1 MDFQVINQPVSVTE
15 VVGEVIA
22 VDSKGNARLLNDGDY
37 LNKGEILITINHS
50 SVAVMVFGELK
61 VIDQNCVACLGEPP
75 QGADPSSA
83 LTSFPIEGAINADL
97 SLIENT
103 NFDADNIAAI
113 QQAILDGQDPT
124 QILEAT
130 AAGAGGQGSANAG
143 FISID
148 YNFTEVLAR
157 TFFETQGSTVE
168 EQSTDDELGQLRFS
182 AGGNLLSEALVE
194 GSLSQGSYPQS
205 VTSSVLIAAGDLPLD
220 SASFVPTPLSL
231 NALLSELAADIT
243 SSGRPVDFR
252 YDAATNSIIGEQNGN
267 EVLTIN
273 MIATSVGK
281 DVNLEVITTITLPID
296 HTPEVGG
303 GVVSF
308 ANDQISIQ
316 FEMTGVDSGEN
327 PIQSPISVSVVIGD
341 GDNPVMVDEPIG
353 SVFEDNLANVGSD
366 SSGSLNVTISGLFDT
381 QLGSD
386 VVETYQVDLSVNPL
400 SGLTSQGVA
409 VEFADP
415 SIINGVYIYQ
425 ASANGTPI
433 FELILNP
440 DGNYQFTLQG
450 VIDHPVDSDEL
461 LLELPIFA
469 TDYDGDTS
477 QVALLP
483 INIVDDKPVI
493 VDSVPLDIHEDDLV
507 TGSDSSKEPLT
518 ASGTFTTIEGADRVV
533 SYQLD
538 SSTNPI
544 AGLTS
549 QGESV
554 SLGTPTLSN
563 GAYTYQATTSSGAA
577 VFTLVLNADG
587 SYSFTLEGP
596 IDHAASADELL
607 MKFSV
612 VATDFDGDSSSIT
625 LPVNIHDDKPSIQ
638 GIRTG
643 SQQTVDEDDLSGMG
657 SDGSGSTTLSGNFDV
672 VDGADGIVSYQLT
685 DLVTPVAGLQS
696 GGQNLVMVEVSNL
709 NGITVYEA
717 QIQGSNEAV
726 FRITLNGS
734 ADSYQF
740 ELLKPLDHATGGGEN
755 DLILNLSVT
764 ATDRDGDVSN
774 AIALPITI
782 IDDVP
787 TISQITAGSQ
797 QTVDEDDLSGMGSD
811 GSGST
816 TLSGNFDVVDGADG
830 IVSYQL
836 TDLVTPVAGL
846 QSGGQNLEL
855 VEVSNSNGVIVYEAR
870 TLSSNEAVF
879 KITFNGS
886 ADSYQFELLKPL
898 DHATGAGEND
908 LILNLSVTA
917 TDRDGDVSNAIALPI
932 TIIDDVP
939 TISQITA
946 GSQQTVDED
955 DLLGMG
961 SDGSGSTTLSGNFD
975 VVDGA
980 DGIVSYQL
988 TDLVTPVAGL
998 QSGGQNLVM
1007 VEVSNL
1013 NGITVYEAQIQG
1025 SNEAVFRITLNGSA
1039 DSYQF
1044 ELLKP
1049 LDHAT
1054 GAGENDLI
1062 LNLSVTATD
1071 RDGDVSNAIAL
1082 PITIIDDVPTISQIT
1097 AGSQQTVDEDD
1108 LSGMGSDGSGSTTLS
1123 GNFDVVD
1130 GADGIVSYQLT
1141 DLVTPVAGLQ
1151 SGGQNL
1157 VMVEVSNLNGITV
1170 YEAQIQGSNEA
1181 VFRITLNGSADSYQF
1196 ELLKPLDH
1204 ATGAG
1209 ENDLIL
1215 NLSVTATDRDGD
1227 VSNAIALPITIID
1240 DVPTISQ
1247 ITAGSQQTVDEDD
1260 LSGMGSDGSGST
1272 TLSGNFDVVDGAD
1285 GIVSYQLTDLVTPVA
1300 GLQSGGQNL
1309 VMVEVS
1315 NLNGITVYEAQI
1327 QGSNE
1332 AVFRITLNGSA
1343 DSYQFEL
1350 LKPLDHATGGG
1361 ENDLIL
1367 NLSVT
1372 ATDRDGDVSNAIAL
1386 PITIIDDVPT
1396 ISQITA
1402 GSQQTVD
1409 EDDLSGMGSDGSGS
1423 TTLSGN
1429 FDVVDGADGIVS
1441 YQLTDL
1447 VTPVAGLQSG
1457 GQNLVMV
1464 EVPNLNGITVYEA
1477 QIQGSNEA
1485 VFRITLNGSADSY
1498 QFELLKP
1505 LDHATG
1511 GGENDLILNLSVT
1524 ATDRDGDV
1532 SNAIAL
1538 PITIIDDVPTISQI
1552 TAGSQQ
1558 TVDEDDL
1565 SGMGS
1570 DGSGSTTLSG
1580 NFDVVD
1586 GADGI
1591 VSYQLTDL
1599 VTPVAGLQSGGQ
1611 NLELVEVSNSNGVI
1625 VYEARTLSSNEAVFK
1640 ITFNGS
1646 ADSYQFELL
1655 KPLDHATGAGEND
1668 LILNLSVTA
1677 TDRDGD
1683 VSNAIALPIT
1693 IIDDVPTISQITAG
1707 SQQTVD
1713 EDDLSGMGSDGS
1725 GSTTLSGNFDVVDGA
1740 DGIVSYQ
1747 LTDLVTP
1754 VAGLQ
1759 SGGQNLVMVEVS
1771 NLNGITVYEAQI
1783 QGSNEAVFRITLNGS
1798 ADSYQF
1804 ELLKP
1809 LDHATGAGENDLI
1822 LNLSV
1827 TATDRD
1833 GDVSNAIALPITI
1846 IDDVP
1851 TISQITAGSQQ
1862 TVDEDDLSGMG
1873 SDGSGS
1879 TTLSGNFD
1887 VVDGADGIVSY
1898 QLTDLVTPVAGLQ
1911 SGGQNLELVEVS
1923 NSNGVIVYEARTLSS
1938 NEAVFKITFNG
1949 SADSY
1954 QFELLK
1960 PLDHATG
1967 AGENDLILNLSV
1979 TATDRDGDVSNAIAL
1994 PITIIDDVP
2003 TLHDKTITTV
2013 EGNGNRT
2020 VNLFSVDN
2028 NNTPDTQGAD
2038 NGLITR
2044 FSAVDETGRDIQFRL
2059 DNSTSLVDS
2068 VDLNG
2073 SNKTVTVVEIINN
2086 VERDLGTLLI
2096 TPTGGA
2102 RFKPATSLD
2111 HGDSPEIPFTVDVTA
2126 TDRDGDTSTE
2136 QLNVIITDRN
2146 AVIKVASVLGT
2157 EDAGRDGSVISMPN
2171 NELTNAQDNQAGLV
2185 TTPIKVDLQ
2194 VELND
2199 IDRNESIGDVT
2210 VKNINNAHGD
2220 FYYLDGSGN
2229 YIKLDVVGGKVVLPA
2244 NMVEQSLN
2252 GTVASVDNLYF
2263 VPDRNYASADGGFTI
2278 NLTVQILNDNSADH
2292 SVNGKMRIEVESV
2305 ADIATWT
2312 TSSEFHYDTVEDSS
2326 NVNLNVAA
2334 QTQDTSSPE
2343 VIVYE
2348 IRFTQGEGDARLV
2361 YADGTPLQVSSDA
2374 NGNYYLVD
2382 ASKIAQVQV
2391 DPNDNF
2397 GGQIRLGITAITTE
2411 QSNVFIGKESA
2422 RSETKEIIIDV
2433 TPDADM
2439 GSFSVNRINIFEDN
2453 AATQNTVDPE
2463 TDHDPLLLSEVITM
2477 TASADTDSSES
2488 LHVRISDFSEA
2499 GVTLVWLGA
2508 GASQITT
2515 VNDGSGHTYFEVPE
2529 QYLNQVE
2536 VLPPKHSNADFTFS
2550 VEGIVKD
2557 RVIISSG
2564 EIVDEQSLGSKM
2576 VNVAVKG
2583 VADLPII
2590 DFNAG
2595 SSNTWTEFEEN
2606 GIQVV
2611 ETTVDENQAVDID
2624 FSVLSGEKIDNPSD
2638 NSESLTVLLS
2648 NIPDG
2653 VNLYDSDGSVIDL
2666 VFVGYDSSNHPIYQA
2681 NLTTAQV
2688 STGIKV
2694 EPVQS
2699 STENIHIKAS
2709 VIVTEDDGHT
2719 RQVESE
2725 IRINI
2730 RPVIDVA
2737 DNYQSSS
2744 IGNED
2749 SLINIRWQP
2758 ENAQNPDAD
2767 EYFAAVTLSGF
2778 PTGSSVYVNGVLT
2791 ALDSN
2796 NQLVLTPAVGQ
2807 SEQDFSNQVLSAG
2820 YIQVQPP
2827 EHSSTDFTLNTELV
2841 VKEQDHEYV
2850 DSANPGE
2857 GIVSKVI
2864 QGSVNV
2870 TVRPIVEPD
2879 GELRVENGSGVQNSV
2894 TADAAGVINFT
2905 INDAAGG
2912 ETDANIIRF
2921 DNVDSQSTAG
2931 YQSQELVDQLVVR
2944 FNNVTPE
2951 VLDQLLITGAINNGD
2966 GTWTI
2971 VDENNFSIKA
2981 PNGLI
2986 LGADNDP
2993 DGDGYNEITLTIF
3006 AQVFDKGEDSSEVK
3020 TIKEVHSDIT
3030 LKFPDFVTGNDSE
3043 AADINL
3049 VGDVDDIVL
3058 GSEDHVVNLGQQ
3070 IQDKLMISASGFD
3083 GVSDELSIVIAQS
3096 LLPAGAS
3103 LSGAEFDF
3111 VDGLYVYK
3119 GVVNVDGSISGL
3131 ENLQLNLPED
3141 YAGDF
3146 KLPVTFVTTDTASGD
3161 EKTTSTEIP
3170 VAVSPIA
3177 DIPGSDQPADSN
3189 ITPRVTLT
3197 VEGTL
3202 GLDADHQPT
3211 STANDIPTNDGIGY
3225 EDGIIH
3231 LTLDLDLADIRNDL
3245 TQGQETLTEVTL
3257 TVQGTNI
3264 GTFVDADG
3272 NELGT
3277 QITFNSSQLPAALD
3291 NVYFKPAPNYPTGND
3306 DNTVNISVSGKVTDT
3321 TTFDEV
3327 NPASVV
3333 GIANTDAD
3341 KTFTTN
3347 VSFEVKPVVDDIAI
3361 SGSGSSTP
3369 EVEGLEDEWIV
3380 LSKPGS
3386 EFNIDLTDTDG
3397 SEEFVSIKLTGVPTD
3412 FIVSSLDSNQYVVK
3426 NNGGG
3431 EWSIQ
3436 LKDLTQTSLNLSNIA
3451 IKPAKNF
3458 SGEVEI
3464 GVKIFTQES
3473 LLGVPVEHTGSF
3485 KFDVVPVGDAI
3496 DVEPVD
3502 NVAGNE
3508 GEDIAIDIKAQII
3521 DNIDSISAGANYTE
3535 NSPETLRVEISGV
3548 PDGASIALADGTL
3561 GTNLGAGVWLLNVD
3575 AQSLDKLIFNSG
3587 DWNNS
3592 AWTDALHFKVQ
3603 SVDTGLDG
3611 IEHLG
3616 PVQEFD
3622 VAVDIT
3628 AVNDRPEFSGITN
3641 TETAE
3646 DTPITLNGFMVSDA
3660 DSTID
3665 NPNAEYVLMIDVEHG
3680 VLQIDPAL
3688 LGNLIVT
3695 GDGTTSVELKGT
3707 ITDLNSALA
3716 AGVAK
3721 FVPET
3726 DFNGAVNVNVSIDD
3740 QGNNGLVIAT
3750 DDGTLNSNSDQFT
3763 INVTEVNDAPM
3774 TASVTLPDIDE
3785 DAGSITI
3792 VASQLLANASD
3803 TESDTLTVSNLAL
3816 VDPAMGTLI
3825 QTSVGEWTFEPALDF
3840 YGQVNFTYDIT
3851 DDGTT
3856 NGVSDPQSVSGQAVL
3871 DVLAVNDAPVI
3882 DGVSITTTI
3891 DESAAQK
3898 VTGITVSDVDYSG
3911 SQANQTMSVTLSVT
3925 EGILSVVIPAGSS
3938 VTQTP
3943 ALNGDI
3949 VLQGTLTD
3957 INALLNTTDPIN
3969 GVFIDATAIA
3979 GDTVALTVKANDV
3992 GVYADNASGM
4002 ALEDTET
4009 FTITVTPKANA
4020 PTLTVDP
4027 SFNYIK
4033 QSYVNQSVSNQ
4044 GIALVG
4050 LVATLTDSHEVL
4062 SLEIHNLPSGAALSS
4077 ATGSVVEQSGVWV
4090 VSADAINSLEVSGLS
4105 LGAHTLSVTAISTET
4120 DGSFAS
4126 STPLDIQ
4133 IDVLADGTVIDQSS
4147 NSDDS
4152 QLLADDSGLS
4162 LTGGSGDDY
4171 IEGGAGDDILHGGA
4185 GNDIL
4190 VGGLGADILTGDGGA
4205 DIFKWTLDSVDDK
4218 TDTIT
4223 DFSTAEGDVIDLTDV
4238 VSDLGSQLPM
4248 DQLLASLA
4256 ASNQIE
4262 AKVIANTDDVELDIT
4277 TDNNVHQTI
4286 VVEDLANQFSFD
4298 GMTSIDIVGTLLDNN
4313 IIKHD

>member
-1 MDFQVINQPVSVTE
+1 MGFQVVNQPASVTE

-22 VDSKGNARLLNDGDY
+22 VDAKGNARLLNDGDY

-130 AAGAGGQGSANAG
+130 AAGAGGPGSANAG

-194 GSLSQGSYPQS
+194 GSLAQGSYPQS

-252 YDAATNSIIGEQNGN
+252 YDATTNSIIGEQNGN

-316 FEMTGVDSGEN
+316 FEMTGVDSGGN

-415 SIINGVYIYQ
+415 SIINGVYTYQ
-425 ASANGTPI
+425 ALANGTPI

-538 SSTNPI
+538 TSTNPI

-607 MKFSV
+607 VNFKV
-612 VATDFDGDSSSIT
+612 VATDFDGDRSSIT
-625 LPVNIHDDKPSIQ
+625 LPVTINDDQPSIQ

-643 SQQTVDEDDLSGMG
+643 SQQTVDEDDLS
-657 SDGSGSTTLSGNFDV
+657 
-672 VDGADGIVSYQLT
+672 
-685 DLVTPVAGLQS
+685 
-696 GGQNLVMVEVSNL
+696 
-709 NGITVYEA
+709 
-717 QIQGSNEAV
+717 
-726 FRITLNGS
+726 
-734 ADSYQF
+734 
-740 ELLKPLDHATGGGEN
+740 
-755 DLILNLSVT
+755 
-764 ATDRDGDVSN
+764 
-774 AIALPITI
+774 
-782 IDDVP
+782 
-787 TISQITAGSQ
+787 
-797 QTVDEDDLSGMGSD
+797 
-811 GSGST
+811 
-816 TLSGNFDVVDGADG
+816 
-830 IVSYQL
+830 
-836 TDLVTPVAGL
+836 
-846 QSGGQNLEL
+846 
-855 VEVSNSNGVIVYEAR
+855 
-870 TLSSNEAVF
+870 
-879 KITFNGS
+879 
-886 ADSYQFELLKPL
+886 
-898 DHATGAGEND
+898 
-908 LILNLSVTA
+908 
-917 TDRDGDVSNAIALPI
+917 
-932 TIIDDVP
+932 
-939 TISQITA
+939 
-946 GSQQTVDED
+946 
-955 DLLGMG
+955 GMG

-1332 AVFRITLNGSA
+1332 EVFRITLNGSA

-1350 LKPLDHATGGG
+1350 LKPLDHATGAG

-1464 EVPNLNGITVYEA
+1464 EVSNLNGITVYEA

-1485 VFRITLNGSADSY
+1485 VFRITLNGS
-1498 QFELLKP
+1498 
-1505 LDHATG
+1505 
-1511 GGENDLILNLSVT
+1511 V
-1524 ATDRDGDV
+1524 
-1532 SNAIAL
+1532 
-1538 PITIIDDVPTISQI
+1538 
-1552 TAGSQQ
+1552 
-1558 TVDEDDL
+1558 
-1565 SGMGS
+1565 
-1570 DGSGSTTLSG
+1570 
-1580 NFDVVD
+1580 
-1586 GADGI
+1586 
-1591 VSYQLTDL
+1591 
-1599 VTPVAGLQSGGQ
+1599 
-1611 NLELVEVSNSNGVI
+1611 
-1625 VYEARTLSSNEAVFK
+1625 
-1640 ITFNGS
+1640 
-1646 ADSYQFELL
+1646 DSYQFELL

-1911 SGGQNLELVEVS
+1911 SGGQNLVMVEVSNLNGITVYEAQIQGSNEAVFRIMLNGSADSYQFELLKPLDHATGAGENDLILNLSVTATDRDGDVSNAIALPITIIDDVPTISQITAGSQQTVDEDDLSGMGSDGSGSTTLSGNFDVVDGADGIVSYQLTDLVTPVAGLQSGGQNLELVEVS

-1938 NEAVFKITFNG
+1938 NEAVFKITFNGSADSYQFELLKPIDHATGAGENDLILNLSVTATDRDGDVSNAIALPITIIDDVPTISQITAGSQQTVDEDDLSGIGSDGSGSTTLSGNFDVVDGADGIVSYQLTDLVTPVAGLQSGGQNLELVEVSNSNGVIVYEARTLSSNEAVFKITFNGSADSYQFELLKPIDHATGAGENDLILNLSVTATDRDGDVSNAIALPITIIDDVPTISQITAGSQQTVDEDDLSGMGSDGSGSTTLSGNFDVVDGADGIVSYQLTDLVTPVAGLQSGGQNLELVEVSNSNGVIVYEARTLSSNDAVFKITFNG

-2013 EGNGNRT
+2013 EGDNNRT

-2028 NNTPDTQGAD
+2028 NNSPDTQGAD

-2073 SNKTVTVVEIINN
+2073 SNKTVTVVEIVNN

-2171 NELTNAQDNQAGLV
+2171 NELTNAQDNQTGLV

-2397 GGQIRLGITAITTE
+2397 GGQIRLDITAITTE
-2411 QSNVFIGKESA
+2411 QSNAFIGKESA

-2499 GVTLVWLGA
+2499 GVTLVWLGT

-2515 VNDGSGHTYFEVPE
+2515 VDDGSGHTYFEVPE

-2564 EIVDEQSLGSKM
+2564 EIVDEQSLGSKT

-2725 IRINI
+2725 IRINV

-2796 NQLVLTPAVGQ
+2796 NQLLLTPAVGQ

-3161 EKTTSTEIP
+3161 EKTMSTEIP

-3211 STANDIPTNDGIGY
+3211 SPANDIPTNDGIGY

-3231 LTLDLDLADIRNDL
+3231 LTLDLELADIRNDL

-3548 PDGASIALADGTL
+3548 PDGASIALADSTL

-3750 DDGTLNSNSDQFT
+3750 DDGTLNSNSDQFI

-3774 TASVTLPDIDE
+3774 TASVTLPDINE

-3803 TESDTLTVSNLAL
+3803 IESDTLTVSNLAL

-3882 DGVSITTTI
+3882 DGASITTTI

-4033 QSYVNQSVSNQ
+4033 QTYVNQSVSNQ

-4062 SLEIHNLPSGAALSS
+4062 SLEIHNLPSGATLSS

-4090 VSADAINSLEVSGLS
+4090 VSADAINSLEVTGLS

-4262 AKVIANTDDVELDIT
+4262 AKVIANTDDVELDVT

>member
-1 MDFQVINQPVSVTE
+1 MINQPVSVTE

-252 YDAATNSIIGEQNGN
+252 YDATTNSIIGEQNGN

-316 FEMTGVDSGEN
+316 FEMTGVDSGGN

-415 SIINGVYIYQ
+415 SIINGVYTYQ

-507 TGSDSSKEPLT
+507 TGSDSSKEPLTASGTFTTIEGADRVVSYQLDTSTNPIAGLTSQGESVSLGTPTLSNGAYTYQATTSSGAAVFTLVLNADGSYSFTLEGPIDHAASADELLMKFSVVATDFDGDSSSITLPVTIHDDKPSIGQAQALSVHEDDLVTGSDSSKEPLTASGTFTTIEGADRVVSYQLDSSTNPIAGLTSQGESVSLGTPTLSNGAYTYQATTSSGAAVFTLVLNANGSYSFTLEGPIDHAASADELLVNFTVVATDFDGDRSSITLPVTINDDQPTISQAQALSVHEDDLVTGSDSSKEPLTASGTFTTIEGADRVVSYQLDSSTNPLAGLTSQGESVSLGTPTLSNGAYTYQATTSSGAAVFTLVLNADGSYSFTLEGPIDHAASADELLVNFKVVATDFDGDRSSITLPVTIQDDKPSISQAQALSVHEDDLITGSDTSKEPLMASGTFTTIDGADRVVSYQLDTSTNPIAGLTSQGESVSLGAPTLSNGAYTYQATTSSGAAVFTLVLNANGSYSFTLEGPIDHAASADELLVNFKVVATDFDGDRSSITLPVTINDDKPSISQAQALSVHEDDLVTGSDSSKEPLTASGTFNTIEGADRVVSYQLDSSTNPIAGLTSQGESVSLGAPTLSNGAYTYQATTSSGAAVFTLVLNADGSYSFTLEGPIDHAASADELLVNFKVVATDFDGDSSSITLPVTIHDDQPSISQAQALSVHEDDLVTGSDTSKEPLT

-625 LPVNIHDDKPSIQ
+625 LPVTIHDDKPSIGQAQALSVHEDDLVTGSDSSKEPLTASGTFTTIEGADRVVSYQLDSSTNPLAGLTSQGESVSLGAPTLSNGAYTYQATTSSGAAVFTLVLNADGSYSFTLEGPIDHAASADELLVNFKVVATDFDGDSSSITLPVTIHDDQPSIGQAQALSVHEDDLVTGSDTSKEPLTASGTFTTIEGADRVVSYQLDSSTNPIAGLASQGESVSLGTPTLSNGAYTYHATTSSGAAVFTLVLNANGSYSFTLEGPIDHAASADELLVNFKVVATDFDGDSSSITLPVTINDDQPSISQAQALSVHEDDLVTGSDSSKEPLTASGTFTTIEGADRVVSYQLDTSTNPLAGLTSQGESVSLGAPTLSNGAYTYQATTSSGAAVFTLVLNANGSYSFTLEGPIDHAASADELLMKFSVVATDFDGDSSSITLPVTINDDQPSIQ

-643 SQQTVDEDDLSGMG
+643 SQQTVDEDDLSGIG
-657 SDGSGSTTLSGNFDV
+657 SDGSGSTRLSGD
-672 VDGADGIVSYQLT
+672 
-685 DLVTPVAGLQS
+685 
-696 GGQNLVMVEVSNL
+696 
-709 NGITVYEA
+709 
-717 QIQGSNEAV
+717 
-726 FRITLNGS
+726 
-734 ADSYQF
+734 
-740 ELLKPLDHATGGGEN
+740 
-755 DLILNLSVT
+755 
-764 ATDRDGDVSN
+764 
-774 AIALPITI
+774 
-782 IDDVP
+782 
-787 TISQITAGSQ
+787 
-797 QTVDEDDLSGMGSD
+797 
-811 GSGST
+811 
-816 TLSGNFDVVDGADG
+816 FDVVDGADG

-886 ADSYQFELLKPL
+886 ADSYQFELLKPI

-908 LILNLSVTA
+908 FILNLSVTA

-932 TIIDDVP
+932 TIV
-939 TISQITA
+939 
-946 GSQQTVDED
+946 
-955 DLLGMG
+955 
-961 SDGSGSTTLSGNFD
+961 
-975 VVDGA
+975 
-980 DGIVSYQL
+980 
-988 TDLVTPVAGL
+988 
-998 QSGGQNLVM
+998 
-1007 VEVSNL
+1007 
-1013 NGITVYEAQIQG
+1013 
-1025 SNEAVFRITLNGSA
+1025 
-1039 DSYQF
+1039 
-1044 ELLKP
+1044 
-1049 LDHAT
+1049 
-1054 GAGENDLI
+1054 
-1062 LNLSVTATD
+1062 
-1071 RDGDVSNAIAL
+1071 
-1082 PITIIDDVPTISQIT
+1082 
-1097 AGSQQTVDEDD
+1097 
-1108 LSGMGSDGSGSTTLS
+1108 
-1123 GNFDVVD
+1123 
-1130 GADGIVSYQLT
+1130 
-1141 DLVTPVAGLQ
+1141 
-1151 SGGQNL
+1151 
-1157 VMVEVSNLNGITV
+1157 
-1170 YEAQIQGSNEA
+1170 
-1181 VFRITLNGSADSYQF
+1181 
-1196 ELLKPLDH
+1196 
-1204 ATGAG
+1204 
-1209 ENDLIL
+1209 
-1215 NLSVTATDRDGD
+1215 
-1227 VSNAIALPITIID
+1227 
-1240 DVPTISQ
+1240 
-1247 ITAGSQQTVDEDD
+1247 
-1260 LSGMGSDGSGST
+1260 
-1272 TLSGNFDVVDGAD
+1272 
-1285 GIVSYQLTDLVTPVA
+1285 
-1300 GLQSGGQNL
+1300 
-1309 VMVEVS
+1309 
-1315 NLNGITVYEAQI
+1315 
-1327 QGSNE
+1327 
-1332 AVFRITLNGSA
+1332 
-1343 DSYQFEL
+1343 
-1350 LKPLDHATGGG
+1350 
-1361 ENDLIL
+1361 
-1367 NLSVT
+1367 
-1372 ATDRDGDVSNAIAL
+1372 
-1386 PITIIDDVPT
+1386 
-1396 ISQITA
+1396 
-1402 GSQQTVD
+1402 
-1409 EDDLSGMGSDGSGS
+1409 
-1423 TTLSGN
+1423 
-1429 FDVVDGADGIVS
+1429 
-1441 YQLTDL
+1441 
-1447 VTPVAGLQSG
+1447 
-1457 GQNLVMV
+1457 
-1464 EVPNLNGITVYEA
+1464 
-1477 QIQGSNEA
+1477 
-1485 VFRITLNGSADSY
+1485 
-1498 QFELLKP
+1498 
-1505 LDHATG
+1505 
-1511 GGENDLILNLSVT
+1511 
-1524 ATDRDGDV
+1524 
-1532 SNAIAL
+1532 
-1538 PITIIDDVPTISQI
+1538 
-1552 TAGSQQ
+1552 
-1558 TVDEDDL
+1558 
-1565 SGMGS
+1565 
-1570 DGSGSTTLSG
+1570 
-1580 NFDVVD
+1580 
-1586 GADGI
+1586 
-1591 VSYQLTDL
+1591 
-1599 VTPVAGLQSGGQ
+1599 
-1611 NLELVEVSNSNGVI
+1611 
-1625 VYEARTLSSNEAVFK
+1625 
-1640 ITFNGS
+1640 
-1646 ADSYQFELL
+1646 
-1655 KPLDHATGAGEND
+1655 
-1668 LILNLSVTA
+1668 
-1677 TDRDGD
+1677 
-1683 VSNAIALPIT
+1683 
-1693 IIDDVPTISQITAG
+1693 
-1707 SQQTVD
+1707 
-1713 EDDLSGMGSDGS
+1713 
-1725 GSTTLSGNFDVVDGA
+1725 
-1740 DGIVSYQ
+1740 
-1747 LTDLVTP
+1747 
-1754 VAGLQ
+1754 
-1759 SGGQNLVMVEVS
+1759 
-1771 NLNGITVYEAQI
+1771 
-1783 QGSNEAVFRITLNGS
+1783 
-1798 ADSYQF
+1798 
-1804 ELLKP
+1804 
-1809 LDHATGAGENDLI
+1809 
-1822 LNLSV
+1822 
-1827 TATDRD
+1827 
-1833 GDVSNAIALPITI
+1833 
-1846 IDDVP
+1846 
-1851 TISQITAGSQQ
+1851 
-1862 TVDEDDLSGMG
+1862 
-1873 SDGSGS
+1873 
-1879 TTLSGNFD
+1879 
-1887 VVDGADGIVSY
+1887 
-1898 QLTDLVTPVAGLQ
+1898 
-1911 SGGQNLELVEVS
+1911 
-1923 NSNGVIVYEARTLSS
+1923 
-1938 NEAVFKITFNG
+1938 
-1949 SADSY
+1949 
-1954 QFELLK
+1954 
-1960 PLDHATG
+1960 
-1967 AGENDLILNLSV
+1967 
-1979 TATDRDGDVSNAIAL
+1979 
-1994 PITIIDDVP
+1994 DDVP

-2059 DNSTSLVDS
+2059 DNSTLLVDS

-2073 SNKTVTVVEIINN
+2073 SNKTVTVVEIVNN

-2312 TSSEFHYDTVEDSS
+2312 TSSEFHYDTVEDGS
-2326 NVNLNVAA
+2326 NVNLNVAV

-2397 GGQIRLGITAITTE
+2397 GGQIRLDITAITTE
-2411 QSNVFIGKESA
+2411 QSNAFIGKESA

-2453 AATQNTVDPE
+2453 AATQNTIDPE
-2463 TDHDPLLLSEVITM
+2463 IDHDPLLLSEVITM

-2515 VNDGSGHTYFEVPE
+2515 VDDGSGHTYFEVPE

-2564 EIVDEQSLGSKM
+2564 EIVDEQSLGSKT

-2611 ETTVDENQAVDID
+2611 ETTIDENQAVDID

-2653 VNLYDSDGSVIDL
+2653 VNLYDSDNTVIDL
-2666 VFVGYDSSNHPIYQA
+2666 VFVGYDSSNNPIYQA

-2725 IRINI
+2725 IRINV

-2749 SLINIRWQP
+2749 SLINIHWQP

-2986 LGADNDP
+2986 LGTNNDP

-3030 LKFPDFVTGNDSE
+3030 LKFPDFVQGNDSV

-3211 STANDIPTNDGIGY
+3211 SPANDIPTNDGIGY

-3231 LTLDLDLADIRNDL
+3231 LTLDLELADIRNDL

-3347 VSFEVKPVVDDIAI
+3347 VSFEVKPVVDDIVI

-3628 AVNDRPEFSGITN
+3628 AVNDRPELSGITN

-3750 DDGTLNSNSDQFT
+3750 DDGTLNSNSDQFI

-3774 TASVTLPDIDE
+3774 TASVTLPDINE

-3882 DGVSITTTI
+3882 DGASITTTI
-3891 DESAAQK
+3891 DESADQK

-4033 QSYVNQSVSNQ
+4033 QTYVNQSVSNQ

-4062 SLEIHNLPSGAALSS
+4062 SLEIHNLPSGATLSS
-4077 ATGSVVEQSGVWV
+4077 AAGSVVEQSGVWV
-4090 VSADAINSLEVSGLS
+4090 VSADAINSLEVLGLS

>member
-1 MDFQVINQPVSVTE
+1 M
-15 VVGEVIA
+15 
-22 VDSKGNARLLNDGDY
+22 
-37 LNKGEILITINHS
+37 
-50 SVAVMVFGELK
+50 
-61 VIDQNCVACLGEPP
+61 
-75 QGADPSSA
+75 
-83 LTSFPIEGAINADL
+83 
-97 SLIENT
+97 
-103 NFDADNIAAI
+103 
-113 QQAILDGQDPT
+113 
-124 QILEAT
+124 
-130 AAGAGGQGSANAG
+130 
-143 FISID
+143 
-148 YNFTEVLAR
+148 
-157 TFFETQGSTVE
+157 
-168 EQSTDDELGQLRFS
+168 
-182 AGGNLLSEALVE
+182 
-194 GSLSQGSYPQS
+194 
-205 VTSSVLIAAGDLPLD
+205 
-220 SASFVPTPLSL
+220 
-231 NALLSELAADIT
+231 
-243 SSGRPVDFR
+243 
-252 YDAATNSIIGEQNGN
+252 
-267 EVLTIN
+267 
-273 MIATSVGK
+273 
-281 DVNLEVITTITLPID
+281 
-296 HTPEVGG
+296 
-303 GVVSF
+303 
-308 ANDQISIQ
+308 
-316 FEMTGVDSGEN
+316 
-327 PIQSPISVSVVIGD
+327 
-341 GDNPVMVDEPIG
+341 
-353 SVFEDNLANVGSD
+353 
-366 SSGSLNVTISGLFDT
+366 
-381 QLGSD
+381 
-386 VVETYQVDLSVNPL
+386 
-400 SGLTSQGVA
+400 
-409 VEFADP
+409 
-415 SIINGVYIYQ
+415 
-425 ASANGTPI
+425 
-433 FELILNP
+433 
-440 DGNYQFTLQG
+440 
-450 VIDHPVDSDEL
+450 
-461 LLELPIFA
+461 
-469 TDYDGDTS
+469 
-477 QVALLP
+477 
-483 INIVDDKPVI
+483 
-493 VDSVPLDIHEDDLV
+493 
-507 TGSDSSKEPLT
+507 

-596 IDHAASADELL
+596 IDHAVSADELLVNFTVVATDFDGDSSSITLPVTINDDKPSISQAQALSVHEDDLVTGSDSSKEPLTASGTFTTIEGADRVVSYQLDTSTNPIAGLTSQGESVSLGTPTLSNGAYTYQATTSSGAAVFTLVLNADGSYSFTLEGPIDHAASADELLVNFKVVATDFDGDSSSITLPVTIHDDKPSIGQAQALSVHEDDLVTGSDTSKEPLTASGTFTTIEGADRVVSYQLDSSTNPLAGLTSQGESVSLGAPTLSNGAYTYHATTVSGAAVFTLVLNADGSYSFTLEGPIDHAASADELLVNFKVVATDFDGDSSSITLPVTINDDQPSISQAQALSVHEDDLVTGSDSSKEPLTASGTFTTIEGADRVVSYQLDTSTNPLAGLTSQGEAVSLGTPTLSNGAYTYQATTSNGAAVFTLVLNANGSYSFTLEGPIDHAASADELLVNFKVVATDFDGDRSSITLPVTINDDQPSISQAQALSVHEDDLVTGSDTSKEPLTASGTFTTIEGADRVVSYQLDSSTNPIAGLTSQGEAVSLGTPTLSNGAYTYQATTSNGAAVFTLVLNADGSYSFTLEGPIDHAASADELLVNFKVVATDFDGDSSSITLPVTINDDKPSISQAQALSVHEDDLVTGSDSSKEPLTASGTFTTIEGADRVVSYQLDTSTNPIAGLTSQGESVSLGAPTLSNGAYTYQATTSSGAAVFTLVLNADGSYSFTLEGPIDHAASADELL

-625 LPVNIHDDKPSIQ
+625 LPVTINDDQPTIQ

-643 SQQTVDEDDLSGMG
+643 SQQTVDEDDLSG
-657 SDGSGSTTLSGNFDV
+657 
-672 VDGADGIVSYQLT
+672 I
-685 DLVTPVAGLQS
+685 
-696 GGQNLVMVEVSNL
+696 
-709 NGITVYEA
+709 
-717 QIQGSNEAV
+717 
-726 FRITLNGS
+726 
-734 ADSYQF
+734 
-740 ELLKPLDHATGGGEN
+740 
-755 DLILNLSVT
+755 
-764 ATDRDGDVSN
+764 
-774 AIALPITI
+774 
-782 IDDVP
+782 
-787 TISQITAGSQ
+787 
-797 QTVDEDDLSGMGSD
+797 GSD

-886 ADSYQFELLKPL
+886 ADSYQFELLKPI

-908 LILNLSVTA
+908 FILNLSVTA
-917 TDRDGDVSNAIALPI
+917 TDRDGDVSNAI
-932 TIIDDVP
+932 T
-939 TISQITA
+939 
-946 GSQQTVDED
+946 
-955 DLLGMG
+955 
-961 SDGSGSTTLSGNFD
+961 
-975 VVDGA
+975 
-980 DGIVSYQL
+980 
-988 TDLVTPVAGL
+988 
-998 QSGGQNLVM
+998 
-1007 VEVSNL
+1007 
-1013 NGITVYEAQIQG
+1013 
-1025 SNEAVFRITLNGSA
+1025 
-1039 DSYQF
+1039 
-1044 ELLKP
+1044 
-1049 LDHAT
+1049 
-1054 GAGENDLI
+1054 
-1062 LNLSVTATD
+1062 
-1071 RDGDVSNAIAL
+1071 
-1082 PITIIDDVPTISQIT
+1082 
-1097 AGSQQTVDEDD
+1097 
-1108 LSGMGSDGSGSTTLS
+1108 
-1123 GNFDVVD
+1123 
-1130 GADGIVSYQLT
+1130 
-1141 DLVTPVAGLQ
+1141 
-1151 SGGQNL
+1151 
-1157 VMVEVSNLNGITV
+1157 
-1170 YEAQIQGSNEA
+1170 
-1181 VFRITLNGSADSYQF
+1181 
-1196 ELLKPLDH
+1196 
-1204 ATGAG
+1204 
-1209 ENDLIL
+1209 
-1215 NLSVTATDRDGD
+1215 
-1227 VSNAIALPITIID
+1227 
-1240 DVPTISQ
+1240 
-1247 ITAGSQQTVDEDD
+1247 
-1260 LSGMGSDGSGST
+1260 
-1272 TLSGNFDVVDGAD
+1272 
-1285 GIVSYQLTDLVTPVA
+1285 
-1300 GLQSGGQNL
+1300 
-1309 VMVEVS
+1309 
-1315 NLNGITVYEAQI
+1315 
-1327 QGSNE
+1327 
-1332 AVFRITLNGSA
+1332 
-1343 DSYQFEL
+1343 
-1350 LKPLDHATGGG
+1350 
-1361 ENDLIL
+1361 
-1367 NLSVT
+1367 
-1372 ATDRDGDVSNAIAL
+1372 
-1386 PITIIDDVPT
+1386 
-1396 ISQITA
+1396 
-1402 GSQQTVD
+1402 
-1409 EDDLSGMGSDGSGS
+1409 
-1423 TTLSGN
+1423 
-1429 FDVVDGADGIVS
+1429 
-1441 YQLTDL
+1441 
-1447 VTPVAGLQSG
+1447 
-1457 GQNLVMV
+1457 
-1464 EVPNLNGITVYEA
+1464 
-1477 QIQGSNEA
+1477 
-1485 VFRITLNGSADSY
+1485 
-1498 QFELLKP
+1498 
-1505 LDHATG
+1505 
-1511 GGENDLILNLSVT
+1511 
-1524 ATDRDGDV
+1524 
-1532 SNAIAL
+1532 
-1538 PITIIDDVPTISQI
+1538 
-1552 TAGSQQ
+1552 
-1558 TVDEDDL
+1558 
-1565 SGMGS
+1565 
-1570 DGSGSTTLSG
+1570 
-1580 NFDVVD
+1580 
-1586 GADGI
+1586 
-1591 VSYQLTDL
+1591 
-1599 VTPVAGLQSGGQ
+1599 
-1611 NLELVEVSNSNGVI
+1611 
-1625 VYEARTLSSNEAVFK
+1625 
-1640 ITFNGS
+1640 
-1646 ADSYQFELL
+1646 
-1655 KPLDHATGAGEND
+1655 
-1668 LILNLSVTA
+1668 
-1677 TDRDGD
+1677 
-1683 VSNAIALPIT
+1683 
-1693 IIDDVPTISQITAG
+1693 
-1707 SQQTVD
+1707 
-1713 EDDLSGMGSDGS
+1713 
-1725 GSTTLSGNFDVVDGA
+1725 
-1740 DGIVSYQ
+1740 
-1747 LTDLVTP
+1747 
-1754 VAGLQ
+1754 
-1759 SGGQNLVMVEVS
+1759 
-1771 NLNGITVYEAQI
+1771 
-1783 QGSNEAVFRITLNGS
+1783 
-1798 ADSYQF
+1798 
-1804 ELLKP
+1804 
-1809 LDHATGAGENDLI
+1809 
-1822 LNLSV
+1822 
-1827 TATDRD
+1827 
-1833 GDVSNAIALPITI
+1833 
-1846 IDDVP
+1846 
-1851 TISQITAGSQQ
+1851 
-1862 TVDEDDLSGMG
+1862 
-1873 SDGSGS
+1873 
-1879 TTLSGNFD
+1879 
-1887 VVDGADGIVSY
+1887 
-1898 QLTDLVTPVAGLQ
+1898 
-1911 SGGQNLELVEVS
+1911 
-1923 NSNGVIVYEARTLSS
+1923 
-1938 NEAVFKITFNG
+1938 
-1949 SADSY
+1949 
-1954 QFELLK
+1954 
-1960 PLDHATG
+1960 
-1967 AGENDLILNLSV
+1967 
-1979 TATDRDGDVSNAIAL
+1979 L

-2013 EGNGNRT
+2013 EGDNNRT

-2059 DNSTSLVDS
+2059 DNSTPLVDS

-2073 SNKTVTVVEIINN
+2073 SNKTVTVVEIVNN
-2086 VERDLGTLLI
+2086 VERDLGTLFI

-2102 RFKPATSLD
+2102 RFKPAASLD
-2111 HGDSPEIPFTVDVTA
+2111 HGDSSEIPFTVDVTA

-2146 AVIKVASVLGT
+2146 AVIKVANVLGT

-2171 NELTNAQDNQAGLV
+2171 NELTNAQDNQTGLV

-2263 VPDRNYASADGGFTI
+2263 VPDRNYATADGGFTI

-2305 ADIATWT
+2305 ADIATWA

-2397 GGQIRLGITAITTE
+2397 GGQIRLDITAITTE
-2411 QSNVFIGKESA
+2411 QSNAFIGKESA

-2477 TASADTDSSES
+2477 TGSADTDSSES

-2499 GVTLVWLGA
+2499 GVTLVWLGI

-2515 VNDGSGHTYFEVPE
+2515 VNDGNGHTYFEVPE

-2564 EIVDEQSLGSKM
+2564 EIVDEQSLGSKT

-2725 IRINI
+2725 IRINV

-2807 SEQDFSNQVLSAG
+2807 SEQDFSNQVLSVG

-2879 GELRVENGSGVQNSV
+2879 GELRVEDGSGVQNSV

-2986 LGADNDP
+2986 LGTNNDP

-3030 LKFPDFVTGNDSE
+3030 LKFPDFVTGNDSV

-3070 IQDKLMISASGFD
+3070 IQDKLMISTSGFD

-3161 EKTTSTEIP
+3161 EKTMSTEIP

-3211 STANDIPTNDGIGY
+3211 SPANDIPTNDGIGY

-3257 TVQGTNI
+3257 TVLGTNI

-3347 VSFEVKPVVDDIAI
+3347 VSFEVKPVVDDIVI
-3361 SGSGSSTP
+3361 SGNGSSTP

-3688 LGNLIVT
+3688 LVNLIVT
-3695 GDGTTSVELKGT
+3695 GDGTISVELKGT

-3882 DGVSITTTI
+3882 DGASITTTI

-4062 SLEIHNLPSGAALSS
+4062 SLEIHNLPSGATLSS

-4090 VSADAINSLEVSGLS
+4090 VSADAINSLEVTGLS

>member
-1 MDFQVINQPVSVTE
+1 MINQPVSVTE

-252 YDAATNSIIGEQNGN
+252 YDATTNSIIGEQNGN

-316 FEMTGVDSGEN
+316 FEMTGVDSGGN

-549 QGESV
+549 QGEAVSLGTPTLSNGAYTYQAATSSGAAVFTLVLNADGSYSFTLEGPIDHAASADELLVNFKVVATDFDGDSSSITLPVTIHDDKPSISQAQALNVHEDDLVTGSDTSKEPLTASGTFTTIEGADRVVSYQLDSSTNPIAGLTSQGEAVSLGTPTLSNGAYTYQATTSNGAAVFTLVLNANGSYSFTLEGPIDHAASADELLVNFKVVATDFDGDSSSITLPVTINDDQPSISQAQALSVHEDDLVTGSDTSKEPLTASGTFTTIEGADRVVSYQLDSSTNPIAGLTSQGEAVSLGTPTLSNGAYTYQATTSNGAAVFTLVLNANGSYSFTLEGPIDHAASADELLVNFKVVATDFDGDSSSITLPVTINDDQPSISQAQALSVHEDDLVTGSDTSKEPLTASGTFTTIEGADRVVSYQLDSSTNPIAGLTSQGEAVSLGTPTLSNGAYTYQAATSSGAAVFTLVLNADGSYSFTLEGPIDHAASADELLVNFKVVATDFDGDSSSITLPVTIHDDKPSISQAQALNVHEDDLVTGSDTSKEPLTASGTFTTIEGADRVVSYQLDSSTNPIAGLTSQGESV

-607 MKFSV
+607 VNFKVVATDFDGDRSSITLPVTINDDKPSISQAQALSVHEDDLVTGSDTSKEPLTASGTFTTIEGADRVVSYQLDSSTNPIAGLTSQGESVSLGTPTLSNGAYTYQATTSSGAAVFTLVLNADGSYSFTLEGPIDHAVSADELLVNFTV

-625 LPVNIHDDKPSIQ
+625 LPVTINDDKPSISQAQALSVHEDDLVTGSDSSKEPLTASGTFTTIEGADRVVSYQLDSSTNPIAGLTSQGESVSLGAPTLSNGAYTYQATTSSGAAVFTLVLNADGSYSFTLEGPIDHAASADELLVNFKVVATDFDGDRSSITLPVTIHDDQPSISQAQALNVHEDDLVTGSDSSKEPLTASGTFTTIEGADRVVSYQLDSSTNPIAGLTSQGEAVSLGTPTLSNGAYTYQATTSSGAAVFTLVLNADGSYSFTLEGPIDHAASADELLVNFKVVATDFDGDSSSITLPVTIHDDKPSISQAQALNVHEDDLVTGSDTSKEPLTASGTFTTIEGADRVVSYQLDSSTNPIAGLTSQGEAVSLGAPTLSNGAYTYQATTSSGAAVFTLVLNANGSYSFTLEGPIDHAASADELLVNFKVVATDFDGDRSSITLPVTIHDDKPSIQ

-643 SQQTVDEDDLSGMG
+643 SQQTVDEDDLSGIG
-657 SDGSGSTTLSGNFDV
+657 SDGSGST
-672 VDGADGIVSYQLT
+672 
-685 DLVTPVAGLQS
+685 
-696 GGQNLVMVEVSNL
+696 
-709 NGITVYEA
+709 
-717 QIQGSNEAV
+717 
-726 FRITLNGS
+726 R
-734 ADSYQF
+734 
-740 ELLKPLDHATGGGEN
+740 
-755 DLILNLSVT
+755 
-764 ATDRDGDVSN
+764 
-774 AIALPITI
+774 
-782 IDDVP
+782 
-787 TISQITAGSQ
+787 
-797 QTVDEDDLSGMGSD
+797 
-811 GSGST
+811 
-816 TLSGNFDVVDGADG
+816 LSGNFDVVDGADG

-886 ADSYQFELLKPL
+886 ADSYQFELLKPI

-908 LILNLSVTA
+908 FILNLSVTA
-917 TDRDGDVSNAIALPI
+917 TDRDGDVSNAITLPI
-932 TIIDDVP
+932 TIV
-939 TISQITA
+939 
-946 GSQQTVDED
+946 
-955 DLLGMG
+955 
-961 SDGSGSTTLSGNFD
+961 
-975 VVDGA
+975 
-980 DGIVSYQL
+980 
-988 TDLVTPVAGL
+988 
-998 QSGGQNLVM
+998 
-1007 VEVSNL
+1007 
-1013 NGITVYEAQIQG
+1013 
-1025 SNEAVFRITLNGSA
+1025 
-1039 DSYQF
+1039 
-1044 ELLKP
+1044 
-1049 LDHAT
+1049 
-1054 GAGENDLI
+1054 
-1062 LNLSVTATD
+1062 
-1071 RDGDVSNAIAL
+1071 
-1082 PITIIDDVPTISQIT
+1082 
-1097 AGSQQTVDEDD
+1097 
-1108 LSGMGSDGSGSTTLS
+1108 
-1123 GNFDVVD
+1123 
-1130 GADGIVSYQLT
+1130 
-1141 DLVTPVAGLQ
+1141 
-1151 SGGQNL
+1151 
-1157 VMVEVSNLNGITV
+1157 
-1170 YEAQIQGSNEA
+1170 
-1181 VFRITLNGSADSYQF
+1181 
-1196 ELLKPLDH
+1196 
-1204 ATGAG
+1204 
-1209 ENDLIL
+1209 
-1215 NLSVTATDRDGD
+1215 
-1227 VSNAIALPITIID
+1227 
-1240 DVPTISQ
+1240 
-1247 ITAGSQQTVDEDD
+1247 
-1260 LSGMGSDGSGST
+1260 
-1272 TLSGNFDVVDGAD
+1272 
-1285 GIVSYQLTDLVTPVA
+1285 
-1300 GLQSGGQNL
+1300 
-1309 VMVEVS
+1309 
-1315 NLNGITVYEAQI
+1315 
-1327 QGSNE
+1327 
-1332 AVFRITLNGSA
+1332 
-1343 DSYQFEL
+1343 
-1350 LKPLDHATGGG
+1350 
-1361 ENDLIL
+1361 
-1367 NLSVT
+1367 
-1372 ATDRDGDVSNAIAL
+1372 
-1386 PITIIDDVPT
+1386 
-1396 ISQITA
+1396 
-1402 GSQQTVD
+1402 
-1409 EDDLSGMGSDGSGS
+1409 
-1423 TTLSGN
+1423 
-1429 FDVVDGADGIVS
+1429 
-1441 YQLTDL
+1441 
-1447 VTPVAGLQSG
+1447 
-1457 GQNLVMV
+1457 
-1464 EVPNLNGITVYEA
+1464 
-1477 QIQGSNEA
+1477 
-1485 VFRITLNGSADSY
+1485 
-1498 QFELLKP
+1498 
-1505 LDHATG
+1505 
-1511 GGENDLILNLSVT
+1511 
-1524 ATDRDGDV
+1524 
-1532 SNAIAL
+1532 
-1538 PITIIDDVPTISQI
+1538 
-1552 TAGSQQ
+1552 
-1558 TVDEDDL
+1558 
-1565 SGMGS
+1565 
-1570 DGSGSTTLSG
+1570 
-1580 NFDVVD
+1580 
-1586 GADGI
+1586 
-1591 VSYQLTDL
+1591 
-1599 VTPVAGLQSGGQ
+1599 
-1611 NLELVEVSNSNGVI
+1611 
-1625 VYEARTLSSNEAVFK
+1625 
-1640 ITFNGS
+1640 
-1646 ADSYQFELL
+1646 
-1655 KPLDHATGAGEND
+1655 
-1668 LILNLSVTA
+1668 
-1677 TDRDGD
+1677 
-1683 VSNAIALPIT
+1683 
-1693 IIDDVPTISQITAG
+1693 
-1707 SQQTVD
+1707 
-1713 EDDLSGMGSDGS
+1713 
-1725 GSTTLSGNFDVVDGA
+1725 
-1740 DGIVSYQ
+1740 
-1747 LTDLVTP
+1747 
-1754 VAGLQ
+1754 
-1759 SGGQNLVMVEVS
+1759 
-1771 NLNGITVYEAQI
+1771 
-1783 QGSNEAVFRITLNGS
+1783 
-1798 ADSYQF
+1798 
-1804 ELLKP
+1804 
-1809 LDHATGAGENDLI
+1809 
-1822 LNLSV
+1822 
-1827 TATDRD
+1827 
-1833 GDVSNAIALPITI
+1833 
-1846 IDDVP
+1846 
-1851 TISQITAGSQQ
+1851 
-1862 TVDEDDLSGMG
+1862 
-1873 SDGSGS
+1873 
-1879 TTLSGNFD
+1879 
-1887 VVDGADGIVSY
+1887 
-1898 QLTDLVTPVAGLQ
+1898 
-1911 SGGQNLELVEVS
+1911 
-1923 NSNGVIVYEARTLSS
+1923 
-1938 NEAVFKITFNG
+1938 
-1949 SADSY
+1949 
-1954 QFELLK
+1954 
-1960 PLDHATG
+1960 
-1967 AGENDLILNLSV
+1967 
-1979 TATDRDGDVSNAIAL
+1979 
-1994 PITIIDDVP
+1994 DDVP

-2013 EGNGNRT
+2013 EGDNNRT

-2028 NNTPDTQGAD
+2028 NNSPDTQGAD
-2038 NGLITR
+2038 NGLVTR
-2044 FSAVDETGRDIQFRL
+2044 FSAVDEVGRDIQFRL
-2059 DNSTSLVDS
+2059 DNSTLLVDS

-2073 SNKTVTVVEIINN
+2073 SNKTVTVVEIVNN

-2102 RFKPATSLD
+2102 RFKPAASLD
-2111 HGDSPEIPFTVDVTA
+2111 HGDSSEIPFTVDVTA

-2171 NELTNAQDNQAGLV
+2171 NELTNAQDNQTGLV

-2305 ADIATWT
+2305 ADIATWA

-2348 IRFTQGEGDARLV
+2348 IRFTQGEGEARLV
-2361 YADGTPLQVSSDA
+2361 YADGTPLQVGSDA

-2411 QSNVFIGKESA
+2411 QSNAFIGKESA

-2463 TDHDPLLLSEVITM
+2463 IDHDPLLLSEVITM

-2499 GVTLVWLGA
+2499 GVTLVWLGT

-2515 VNDGSGHTYFEVPE
+2515 VDDGSGHTYFEVPE

-2564 EIVDEQSLGSKM
+2564 KIVDEQSLGSKT

-2638 NSESLTVLLS
+2638 SSESLTVLLS

-2725 IRINI
+2725 IRINV

-2879 GELRVENGSGVQNSV
+2879 GELRVEDGSGVQNSV

-2912 ETDANIIRF
+2912 ETNANIIRF

-3161 EKTTSTEIP
+3161 EKTMSTEIP

-3177 DIPGSDQPADSN
+3177 DIPGSDQSADSN

-3628 AVNDRPEFSGITN
+3628 AINDRPEFSGITN

-3721 FVPET
+3721 FVPEM

-3882 DGVSITTTI
+3882 DGASITTTI

-3911 SQANQTMSVTLSVT
+3911 FQANQTMSVTLSVT

-4062 SLEIHNLPSGAALSS
+4062 SLEIHNLPSGATLSS

-4262 AKVIANTDDVELDIT
+4262 AKVIANTDDVELDVT

>member
-1 MDFQVINQPVSVTE
+1 
-15 VVGEVIA
+15 
-22 VDSKGNARLLNDGDY
+22 
-37 LNKGEILITINHS
+37 
-50 SVAVMVFGELK
+50 
-61 VIDQNCVACLGEPP
+61 
-75 QGADPSSA
+75 
-83 LTSFPIEGAINADL
+83 
-97 SLIENT
+97 
-103 NFDADNIAAI
+103 
-113 QQAILDGQDPT
+113 
-124 QILEAT
+124 
-130 AAGAGGQGSANAG
+130 
-143 FISID
+143 
-148 YNFTEVLAR
+148 
-157 TFFETQGSTVE
+157 
-168 EQSTDDELGQLRFS
+168 
-182 AGGNLLSEALVE
+182 
-194 GSLSQGSYPQS
+194 
-205 VTSSVLIAAGDLPLD
+205 
-220 SASFVPTPLSL
+220 
-231 NALLSELAADIT
+231 
-243 SSGRPVDFR
+243 
-252 YDAATNSIIGEQNGN
+252 
-267 EVLTIN
+267 
-273 MIATSVGK
+273 
-281 DVNLEVITTITLPID
+281 
-296 HTPEVGG
+296 
-303 GVVSF
+303 
-308 ANDQISIQ
+308 
-316 FEMTGVDSGEN
+316 
-327 PIQSPISVSVVIGD
+327 
-341 GDNPVMVDEPIG
+341 
-353 SVFEDNLANVGSD
+353 
-366 SSGSLNVTISGLFDT
+366 
-381 QLGSD
+381 
-386 VVETYQVDLSVNPL
+386 
-400 SGLTSQGVA
+400 
-409 VEFADP
+409 
-415 SIINGVYIYQ
+415 
-425 ASANGTPI
+425 
-433 FELILNP
+433 
-440 DGNYQFTLQG
+440 
-450 VIDHPVDSDEL
+450 
-461 LLELPIFA
+461 
-469 TDYDGDTS
+469 
-477 QVALLP
+477 
-483 INIVDDKPVI
+483 
-493 VDSVPLDIHEDDLV
+493 
-507 TGSDSSKEPLT
+507 
-518 ASGTFTTIEGADRVV
+518 
-533 SYQLD
+533 YQLD

-625 LPVNIHDDKPSIQ
+625 LPVTIHDDQPSISQAQALNVHEDDLVTGSDSSKEPLTASGTFTTIEGADRVVSYQLDTSTNPIAGLTSQGESVSLGTPTLSNGAYTYQATTSSGAAVFTLVLNADGSYSFTLEGPIDHAASADELLVNFKVVATDFDGDRSSITLPVTINDDKPSISQAQALSVHEDDLVTGSDTSKEPLTASGTFTTIEGADRVVSYQLDSSTNPIAGLTSQGESVSLGAPTLSNGAYTYHAMTVSGAAVFTLVLNANGSYSFTLEGPIDHAASADELLVNFKVVATDFDGDSSSITLPVTIQDDKPSISQAQALSVHEDDLVTGSDSSKEPLTASGTFTTIEGADRVVSYQLDTSTNPIAGLTSQGESVSLGAPTLSNGAYTYQATTSSGAAVFTLVLNANGSYSFTLEGPIDHAASADELLMKFSVVATDFDGDSSSITLPVTINDDQPSIQ

-643 SQQTVDEDDLSGMG
+643 SQQTVDEDDLSGIG

-696 GGQNLVMVEVSNL
+696 
-709 NGITVYEA
+709 
-717 QIQGSNEAV
+717 
-726 FRITLNGS
+726 
-734 ADSYQF
+734 D
-740 ELLKPLDHATGGGEN
+740 
-755 DLILNLSVT
+755 
-764 ATDRDGDVSN
+764 
-774 AIALPITI
+774 
-782 IDDVP
+782 
-787 TISQITAGSQ
+787 
-797 QTVDEDDLSGMGSD
+797 
-811 GSGST
+811 
-816 TLSGNFDVVDGADG
+816 
-830 IVSYQL
+830 
-836 TDLVTPVAGL
+836 
-846 QSGGQNLEL
+846 GQNLEL

-886 ADSYQFELLKPL
+886 ADSYQFELLKPI

-908 LILNLSVTA
+908 FILNLSVTA

-932 TIIDDVP
+932 TIV
-939 TISQITA
+939 
-946 GSQQTVDED
+946 
-955 DLLGMG
+955 
-961 SDGSGSTTLSGNFD
+961 
-975 VVDGA
+975 
-980 DGIVSYQL
+980 
-988 TDLVTPVAGL
+988 
-998 QSGGQNLVM
+998 
-1007 VEVSNL
+1007 
-1013 NGITVYEAQIQG
+1013 
-1025 SNEAVFRITLNGSA
+1025 
-1039 DSYQF
+1039 
-1044 ELLKP
+1044 
-1049 LDHAT
+1049 
-1054 GAGENDLI
+1054 
-1062 LNLSVTATD
+1062 
-1071 RDGDVSNAIAL
+1071 
-1082 PITIIDDVPTISQIT
+1082 
-1097 AGSQQTVDEDD
+1097 
-1108 LSGMGSDGSGSTTLS
+1108 
-1123 GNFDVVD
+1123 
-1130 GADGIVSYQLT
+1130 
-1141 DLVTPVAGLQ
+1141 
-1151 SGGQNL
+1151 
-1157 VMVEVSNLNGITV
+1157 
-1170 YEAQIQGSNEA
+1170 
-1181 VFRITLNGSADSYQF
+1181 
-1196 ELLKPLDH
+1196 
-1204 ATGAG
+1204 
-1209 ENDLIL
+1209 
-1215 NLSVTATDRDGD
+1215 
-1227 VSNAIALPITIID
+1227 
-1240 DVPTISQ
+1240 
-1247 ITAGSQQTVDEDD
+1247 
-1260 LSGMGSDGSGST
+1260 
-1272 TLSGNFDVVDGAD
+1272 
-1285 GIVSYQLTDLVTPVA
+1285 
-1300 GLQSGGQNL
+1300 
-1309 VMVEVS
+1309 
-1315 NLNGITVYEAQI
+1315 
-1327 QGSNE
+1327 
-1332 AVFRITLNGSA
+1332 
-1343 DSYQFEL
+1343 
-1350 LKPLDHATGGG
+1350 
-1361 ENDLIL
+1361 
-1367 NLSVT
+1367 
-1372 ATDRDGDVSNAIAL
+1372 
-1386 PITIIDDVPT
+1386 
-1396 ISQITA
+1396 
-1402 GSQQTVD
+1402 
-1409 EDDLSGMGSDGSGS
+1409 
-1423 TTLSGN
+1423 
-1429 FDVVDGADGIVS
+1429 
-1441 YQLTDL
+1441 
-1447 VTPVAGLQSG
+1447 
-1457 GQNLVMV
+1457 
-1464 EVPNLNGITVYEA
+1464 
-1477 QIQGSNEA
+1477 
-1485 VFRITLNGSADSY
+1485 
-1498 QFELLKP
+1498 
-1505 LDHATG
+1505 
-1511 GGENDLILNLSVT
+1511 
-1524 ATDRDGDV
+1524 
-1532 SNAIAL
+1532 
-1538 PITIIDDVPTISQI
+1538 
-1552 TAGSQQ
+1552 
-1558 TVDEDDL
+1558 
-1565 SGMGS
+1565 
-1570 DGSGSTTLSG
+1570 
-1580 NFDVVD
+1580 
-1586 GADGI
+1586 
-1591 VSYQLTDL
+1591 
-1599 VTPVAGLQSGGQ
+1599 
-1611 NLELVEVSNSNGVI
+1611 
-1625 VYEARTLSSNEAVFK
+1625 
-1640 ITFNGS
+1640 
-1646 ADSYQFELL
+1646 
-1655 KPLDHATGAGEND
+1655 
-1668 LILNLSVTA
+1668 
-1677 TDRDGD
+1677 
-1683 VSNAIALPIT
+1683 
-1693 IIDDVPTISQITAG
+1693 
-1707 SQQTVD
+1707 
-1713 EDDLSGMGSDGS
+1713 
-1725 GSTTLSGNFDVVDGA
+1725 
-1740 DGIVSYQ
+1740 
-1747 LTDLVTP
+1747 
-1754 VAGLQ
+1754 
-1759 SGGQNLVMVEVS
+1759 
-1771 NLNGITVYEAQI
+1771 
-1783 QGSNEAVFRITLNGS
+1783 
-1798 ADSYQF
+1798 
-1804 ELLKP
+1804 
-1809 LDHATGAGENDLI
+1809 
-1822 LNLSV
+1822 
-1827 TATDRD
+1827 
-1833 GDVSNAIALPITI
+1833 
-1846 IDDVP
+1846 
-1851 TISQITAGSQQ
+1851 
-1862 TVDEDDLSGMG
+1862 
-1873 SDGSGS
+1873 
-1879 TTLSGNFD
+1879 
-1887 VVDGADGIVSY
+1887 
-1898 QLTDLVTPVAGLQ
+1898 
-1911 SGGQNLELVEVS
+1911 
-1923 NSNGVIVYEARTLSS
+1923 
-1938 NEAVFKITFNG
+1938 
-1949 SADSY
+1949 
-1954 QFELLK
+1954 
-1960 PLDHATG
+1960 
-1967 AGENDLILNLSV
+1967 
-1979 TATDRDGDVSNAIAL
+1979 
-1994 PITIIDDVP
+1994 DDVP

-2044 FSAVDETGRDIQFRL
+2044 FSAVDEMGRDIQFRL

-2073 SNKTVTVVEIINN
+2073 SNKTVTVVEIVNN

-2157 EDAGRDGSVISMPN
+2157 EDAGRDGSVISMLN

-2411 QSNVFIGKESA
+2411 QSNAFIGKESA

-2463 TDHDPLLLSEVITM
+2463 IDHDPLLLSEVITM

-2515 VNDGSGHTYFEVPE
+2515 VDDGSGHTYFEVPE

-2564 EIVDEQSLGSKM
+2564 EIVDEQSLGSKT

-2879 GELRVENGSGVQNSV
+2879 GELRVEDGSGVQNSV

-3161 EKTTSTEIP
+3161 EKTMSTEIP

-3211 STANDIPTNDGIGY
+3211 SPANDIPTNDGIGY

-3231 LTLDLDLADIRNDL
+3231 LTLDLELADIRNDL

-3548 PDGASIALADGTL
+3548 PDGASIALADSTL

-3740 QGNNGLVIAT
+3740 QGNNSLVIAT
-3750 DDGTLNSNSDQFT
+3750 DDGTLNSNSDQFI

-3774 TASVTLPDIDE
+3774 TASVTLPDINE

-3803 TESDTLTVSNLAL
+3803 IESDTLTVSNLAL

-3882 DGVSITTTI
+3882 DGASITTTI

-4033 QSYVNQSVSNQ
+4033 QTYVNQSVSNQ

-4062 SLEIHNLPSGAALSS
+4062 SLEIHNLPSGATLSS

-4090 VSADAINSLEVSGLS
+4090 VSADAINSLEVTGLS